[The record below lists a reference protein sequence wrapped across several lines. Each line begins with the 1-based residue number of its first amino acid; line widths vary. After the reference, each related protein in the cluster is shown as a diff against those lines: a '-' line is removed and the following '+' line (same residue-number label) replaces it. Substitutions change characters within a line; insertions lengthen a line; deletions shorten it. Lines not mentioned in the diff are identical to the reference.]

1 MSKEIGITVS
11 KKDDLS
17 EWYTQVVTK
26 SGLADYASVKGFM
39 VLMPYGY
46 SIWER
51 IREFLDKRLKA
62 MGHSNAYFPLLIP
75 ESFLRKEAE
84 HFSGFTPEVF
94 WVTSAGNDKLGERL
108 AIRPTSET
116 VIYDSYAKWVRSWRD
131 LPLLINV
138 WNSVL
143 RAEIKMTKPFMR
155 TSEFLWQEG
164 HTVHADKDDTDTE
177 VMKILE
183 LYRQLIEEQL
193 AIPSLAGYK
202 TDREKFVG
210 ALYTMTLES
219 MMPDGKALQMGTSHN
234 LGQNFSKAF
243 EIKYLGKD
251 EQAHYAWN
259 SSWGVSWRLI
269 GAVIMLHGDDRGLV
283 VPPRIAPVQVVIIP
297 IPYKNA
303 EGPDIVSR
311 TRSVAEKLQE
321 SGINAILDDRSQYTP
336 GWKFNDWELKGVP
349 LRIEIGP
356 RDVSRQQVTMV
367 RRDTSERSVVPEAD
381 VINET
386 KKLLDAIQSSLFEK
400 ASDTLKTAI
409 HDARTYDELKQIIE
423 NDGGFVRACWCSEV
437 ACEDRIKDETGATIR
452 VVPVQDEQLF
462 SGCVSCGKTAKKV
475 VYFARAY

>member
-1 MSKEIGITVS
+1 MSKEIGITVP

-26 SGLADYASVKGFM
+26 ARLADYASVKGFM

-46 SIWER
+46 SIWEK
-51 IREFLDKRLKA
+51 IKEFLDKRLKT

-75 ESFLRKEAE
+75 ESFLKKEAE

-94 WVTSAGNDKLGERL
+94 WVTLAGNDKLGERL

-116 VIYDSYAKWVRSWRD
+116 VIYDSYAKWIRSWRD

-143 RAEIKMTKPFMR
+143 RAEIKMTKPFIR

-164 HTVHADKDDTDTE
+164 HTVHADKEDADAE
-177 VMKILE
+177 VMAILE

-193 AIPSLAGYK
+193 AIPTLAGYK

-210 ALYTMTLES
+210 ALYTTTLES

-251 EQAHYAWN
+251 EQTHYAWN
-259 SSWGVSWRLI
+259 TSWGVSWRLI
-269 GAVIMLHGDDRGLV
+269 GAAVMLHGDDRGLIM
-283 VPPRIAPVQVVIIP
+283 PPRIAPVQVVVVP
-297 IPYKNA
+297 IPYKSA
-303 EGPDIVSR
+303 EGADI
-311 TRSVAEKLQE
+311 TNHAKLVAGKLQE
-321 SGINAILDDRSQYTP
+321 AGINLTFDDRAQYTP
-336 GWKFNDWELKGVP
+336 GWKFHEWELKGVP

-356 RDVSRQQVTMV
+356 RDISRQQVTMV

-386 KKLLDAIQSSLFEK
+386 KKLLDAIQLSLFEK
-400 ASDTLKTAI
+400 ARHLLKQAI
-409 HDARTYDELKQIIE
+409 YDVRTYEDLKQVIE
-423 NDGGFVRACWCSEV
+423 TKGGFARGCWCTET
-437 ACEDRIKDETGATIR
+437 ACEDKIKDGTGATIR
-452 VVPVQDEQLF
+452 VVPIQDEQVF
-462 SGCVSCGKTAKKV
+462 SGCVCCGKPAKKV